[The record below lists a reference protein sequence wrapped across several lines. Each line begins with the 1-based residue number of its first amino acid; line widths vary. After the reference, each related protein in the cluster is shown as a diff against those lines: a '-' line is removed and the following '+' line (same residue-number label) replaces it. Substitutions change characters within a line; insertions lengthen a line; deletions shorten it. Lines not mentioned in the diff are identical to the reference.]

1 MRKLRKITPAEVE
14 EEKLLD
20 PEVIGDVLENT
31 PVLNN
36 EELEDMDAVVPN
48 FDEED
53 EDTEGDIDLDTIGEV
68 LENTHALTNEELEDM
83 DAVVP
88 NFDEEDEDTEP
99 EIHEEDLDLDAIG
112 EVLKDEE
119 LAVKSKPVA
128 KKAKSTKK
136 TTTKKSKSTKSKPTQ
151 RTTIKVAVP
160 TTLTAEEFK
169 AKKSVN
175 MSDLSAFIFTYL
187 ADHQPATKKNIEE
200 MVSLIFTD
208 ILPSHMDNE
217 HPIRLGDLRIGY
229 SKVSGRVYENSKLS
243 ESLQQ
248 LGEFDTYV
256 EPHTVARFKREI
268 NKVSH
273 KGKLSPTKKTFTLA
287 EADENGKF
295 KLTKKTIKL

>member
-1 MRKLRKITPAEVE
+1 MRKLRKITPVEEVE
-14 EEKLLD
+14 EETLD
-20 PEVIGDVLENT
+20 PEVIGEVLENT
-31 PVLNN
+31 PVLTN
-36 EELEDMDAVVPN
+36 EELEEMDVVVPD
-48 FDEED
+48 FEED
-53 EDTEGDIDLDTIGEV
+53 EDTER
-68 LENTHALTNEELEDM
+68 
-83 DAVVP
+83 
-88 NFDEEDEDTEP
+88 
-99 EIHEEDLDLDAIG
+99 EIHEEDLDLDVIE

-119 LAVKSKPVA
+119 LAAKSKPATTKVKA
-128 KKAKSTKK
+128 TKSKSTKKSTTKKAKSTS
-136 TTTKKSKSTKSKPTQ
+136 KKSKTTP
-151 RTTIKVAVP
+151 RTTIKVAIP
-160 TTLTAEEFK
+160 NTLSAKEFK

-287 EADENGKF
+287 EADKDGNL
-295 KLTKKTIKL
+295 KLTKKTLKL

>member
-1 MRKLRKITPAEVE
+1 MRKLRKITPSEVE
-14 EEKLLD
+14 EEKVLD

-36 EELEDMDAVVPN
+36 EELEDIDVVVPN

-68 LENTHALTNEELEDM
+68 LENSHALTNEELEDM
-83 DAVVP
+83 DVTVP
-88 NFDEEDEDTEP
+88 NFDEDTEP

-136 TTTKKSKSTKSKPTQ
+136 SKSTKSKPTP

-160 TTLTAEEFK
+160 TTLTSEEFK

-295 KLTKKTIKL
+295 KLTNKTIKL